1 MKKKLLILFTFAAL
15 VFPSTVFAATKS
27 GGYVIRNDSFTWA
40 ISTLNVTYNSSTKKV
55 YGGDVEWRYKYPLGK
70 KFNTYVTKVST
81 YSCSAYATATVGGE
95 KRSGNWTV
103 KTK

>member
-70 KFNTYVTKVST
+70 KFNTYVTKVDT
-81 YSCSAYATATVGGE
+81 YYCSAYVTATVGGE

-103 KTK
+103 RTK